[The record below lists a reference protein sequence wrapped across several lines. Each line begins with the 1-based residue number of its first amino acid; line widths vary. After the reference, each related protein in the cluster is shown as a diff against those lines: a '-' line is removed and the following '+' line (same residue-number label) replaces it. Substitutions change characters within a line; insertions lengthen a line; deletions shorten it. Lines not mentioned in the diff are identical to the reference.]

1 MEGGTAMYTYEV
13 RWQESAEDD
22 VTEESLIVE
31 ANSAHEAGVIVH
43 KEYGISLRVMEV
55 RRVA

>member
-1 MEGGTAMYTYEV
+1 MYTYEV